1 MTRNPPQIQEPI
13 PDSVMERIDD
23 VRRSLFFIEDL
34 LCYNTCGAMQS
45 VNPGNMA
52 AMLRIVA
59 AHLPEGD
66 L

>member
-1 MTRNPPQIQEPI
+1 MTFA
-13 PDSVMERIDD
+13 

-52 AMLRIVA
+52 AALRILA

-66 L
+66 A